1 MKELTDIPTLDDL
14 ELDGVR
20 AVVFDM
26 DGTLLNSE
34 ILHTRALKHFVPRPS
49 NTSKKLIEQ
58 LTGVCELE
66 AYEKLLS
73 HQMIPKLSYS
83 EFIDLK
89 NEKFSEYLNDESVLK
104 TMVHENLLELIKN
117 LKKEKYLVALV
128 TASEKSTT
136 ELFFNKLGLN
146 EYFDLILSRGDAEK
160 SKPDPLPYL
169 NCFEKLS
176 VNANESIVFEDS
188 KTGIKAASSA
198 GAHVIKAN
206 WYR

>member
-1 MKELTDIPTLDDL
+1 MKELQKIPHFNDL
-14 ELDGVR
+14 ELEGVR

-34 ILHTRALKHFVPRPS
+34 ILHSRALKQFSSRGDNS
-49 NTSKKLIEQ
+49 AEKLIGQ
-58 LTGVCELE
+58 LTGACEFESYKTLLE
-66 AYEKLLS
+66 HK
-73 HQMIPKLSYS
+73 MIPELTYD
-83 EFIDLK
+83 EFIDFK
-89 NEKFSEYLNDESVLK
+89 NTKFSEYLNDKVILKEMIHES
-104 TMVHENLLELIKN
+104 LLELIKE
-117 LKKEKYLVALV
+117 LKKENYLVALV

-136 ELFFNKLGLN
+136 KLFFDKLGLN
-146 EYFDLILSRGDAEK
+146 DYFDLILSRGDSEK

-198 GAHVIKAN
+198 GANVIKAN